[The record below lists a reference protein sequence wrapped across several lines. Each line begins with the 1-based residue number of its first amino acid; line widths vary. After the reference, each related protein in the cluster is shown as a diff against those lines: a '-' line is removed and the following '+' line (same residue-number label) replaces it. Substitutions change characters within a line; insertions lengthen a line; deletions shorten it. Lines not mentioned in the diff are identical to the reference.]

1 MPLPASQNWR
11 DFATPGVPSSG
22 RHRPLK
28 TDLRDWGTWVEA
40 EIAALLAG
48 TATGVAPEVIRL
60 NHTIGTGKNLI
71 RVTTATARPAAALG
85 ALYLLEWRYTNDGP
99 VRIEVNGEA
108 SVPVLGTT
116 GSDLPAGFT
125 APGLQVL
132 ALDMGDHYRLLTGDD
147 AAAVQAAVDAATARA
162 AADTA
167 ATRATNEASRA
178 KDEADRAANAT
189 GFDPA
194 DYVQVEDRGRD
205 MPRAGFR
212 EPYWEVRTA
221 SASPAS
227 PVIEMRNSVP
237 FLANP
242 GLNRVDY
249 ELRVPV
255 SVGLNVTGIAGA
267 VDALSS
273 VTAEMRLFLYSFD
286 TAGTYLNVVTVKHE
300 AGLGSFAKEWTF
312 STDPNAGADVT
323 VPATTR
329 EVSLVWSLSG
339 DATVDRVALRA
350 IYIND
355 SEMAPRLLGT
365 GTGASGSVERH
376 VTTATGDGTA
386 TRFAL
391 SGPPPVNAALC
402 DVTLDG
408 IAQHV
413 DAYALDGD
421 VIEFTEAVPPGV
433 AIEVRHGA
441 ARTSE
446 VGVPSDL
453 AVTEGKVA
461 TDAIG
466 PRALAPGA
474 VRGEHVDASDREALL
489 VAIGVGRRELATND
503 ETRPAITATAPAYS
517 HPATDLL
524 ARLDGSSGIVRMVMQ
539 VSLERGSATHVGV
552 KLGLQVYDGANYVG
566 VPGSRIAECLMTGS
580 DASIWRG
587 TLTVDANLPAALAR
601 SAGARRWTVRP
612 ILWVAYAGNSVTAR
626 HLAIDFT
633 EVS

>member
-48 TATGVAPEVIRL
+48 NANGVMPQMIRMNPTTADSANVR
-60 NHTIGTGKNLI
+60 
-71 RVTTATARPAAALG
+71 RVTTATPRPAAALG
-85 ALYLLEWRYTNDGP
+85 ALYLLEWRYTNAGP
-99 VRIEVNGEA
+99 VRIEVNGQA

-205 MPRAGFR
+205 MPRAWFR
-212 EPYWEVRTA
+212 EPYWRVATQNESWTA
-221 SASPAS
+221 
-227 PVIEMRNSVP
+227 PVIETRDGVP
-237 FLANP
+237 FVANP
-242 GLNRVDY
+242 GMNRVDY
-249 ELRVPV
+249 ELRVPAPAGV
-255 SVGLNVTGIAGA
+255 HVLGIAGT
-267 VDALSS
+267 VDALGSAAAS
-273 VTAEMRLFLYSFD
+273 TRTLVLCYD
-286 TAGTYLNVVTVKHE
+286 DAGSYIGAGAFPLNI
-300 AGLGSFAKEWTF
+300 GLGDFAKEWTF
-312 STDPNAGADVT
+312 STDANAGADVT
-323 VPATTR
+323 VPAGTR
-329 EVSLVWSLSG
+329 EVRPSWRLNG

-350 IYIND
+350 IYIDD

-376 VTTATGDGTA
+376 VTTATGDGTT
-386 TRFAL
+386 TRFTL

-517 HPATDLL
+517 HPFTDLL
-524 ARLDGSSGIVRMVMQ
+524 ARLDGSSGIVRMAMQ

-566 VPGSRIAECLMTGS
+566 VPGSSVAECLMTGS